1 MKNGPKLLKMPI
13 LSNLEKTWRTSLAQD
28 LFGSVR
34 LLGSESTT
42 YTWKLPT
49 ILPASLHNHDFLQ
62 YMQFT
67 MATFFQSTALHVRN
81 DVAHY
86 TDE

>member
-1 MKNGPKLLKMPI
+1 MKFIKKTKLA
-13 LSNLEKTWRTSLAQD
+13 SLTHN
-28 LFGSVR
+28 FVGSVR
-34 LLGSESTT
+34 LLGRESTT